1 MASPQLDASRPVE
14 LDDLSL
20 LYPARGGQPEVRA
33 VDGVTLSVRPGE
45 ILAVLG
51 ESGSGKSTLARA
63 IAGLAVHARPRA
75 GQPLVSGGR
84 VSVFG
89 QDLRGLRSKA
99 RAGIAARVG
108 YLAQDDGD
116 HLSPD
121 YTVGETIA
129 APLYERDRDFDATE
143 AGRIASL
150 LVDAVHLP
158 LSTLLKQTWELS
170 SGQRQRVALARS
182 LVLEPRL
189 LVADEPARGVDVIV
203 RRAVLEV
210 IRNLHRDR
218 QFSAVV
224 VTSSVAEARA
234 ITDRVAV
241 LRAGRL
247 VGLGPVDE
255 VLSEGV
261 DPYVKVLSHTTPVD
275 IILPEERGEGGRVDG
290 SPA

>member
-1 MASPQLDASRPVE
+1 MAAPQLDASRPVE

-20 LYPARGGQPEVRA
+20 LYPAKGGQPEVRA

-63 IAGLAVHARPRA
+63 VAGLAVHSRPKP
-75 GQPLVSGGR
+75 GQPVVSGGR

-89 QDLRGLRSKA
+89 QDLRGLRPKA

-129 APLYERDRDFDATE
+129 APLYERDRDLDATE

-290 SPA
+290 APA

>member
-1 MASPQLDASRPVE
+1 MAVPQLDASRPVD

-20 LYPARGGQPEVRA
+20 SYPARGGHPEVRA

-63 IAGLAVHARPRA
+63 LAGGAAHGRPRP
-75 GQPLVSGGR
+75 GQPRVAGGR
-84 VSVFG
+84 VSIFG
-89 QDLRGLRSKA
+89 QDLGGLRAKH
-99 RAGIAARVG
+99 RERVAARVG

-116 HLSPD
+116 RLSPD

-129 APLYERDRDFDATE
+129 APLYERDPHVDRTE
-143 AGRIASL
+143 AGRVASL
-150 LVDAVHLP
+150 LIDAVHLP

-189 LVADEPARGVDVIV
+189 LIADEPARGVDVIV

-255 VLSEGV
+255 VLREGV
-261 DPYVKVLSHTTPVD
+261 DPYVKILSHTTPVD
-275 IILPEERGEGGRVDG
+275 IILPEERGEGGRVEG
-290 SPA
+290 TP